1 MKKILLVGNPN
12 VGKSAIFSRLTGVKV
27 VVANYP
33 GTTVEYTKGKTRLLG
48 EAVEIIDVPGIYSL
62 SPTCKAEEVAVKMV
76 SEADVI
82 INVVDATNL
91 ERNLSL
97 TLELIEKGYPVIIAL
112 NFWDETKHK
121 GINIDVDKLQELLG
135 VAVVP
140 TCGLTGAGIRELVM
154 RMREAK
160 PGKKVDIDYHLRWQ
174 KIGEIVNQVQKLT
187 HHHHT
192 FLQILEELSIK
203 PFIGLLLAFFVI
215 GISFVVIRFIG
226 ESLIN
231 YILDPAFENTWRPVV
246 TKISQALGGKG
257 LVHYILIG
265 NLINGEIDFGLSFGL
280 LTTGLYIPIVA
291 VLPYIF
297 SFYLMLGILED
308 FGYLPRLAVLV
319 DNLMH
324 KLGLHGYAI
333 ISMILGLGCNVPG
346 ALATR
351 LLENRREKFI
361 ASTLMAIAV
370 PCMAQIA
377 VIVGLVGRRGFLPL
391 GTVFFTLFIL
401 WVSLGFMLN
410 KILKGETPPL
420 LLEIPPYRIPIL
432 TVVIK
437 KLSWRIKGFLF
448 AAIPYVLLGVFVVN
462 MLYALKVIDFLA
474 KIFTPVLKNIWGLPP
489 SAISALL
496 VGFLRKDVAV
506 GMLGPL
512 NLTTKQL
519 IIGSVILAVY
529 FPCVATFVV
538 LTRELGIRDMIKSAM
553 LMIVIA
559 IIVGGILNLIL

>member
-140 TCGLTGAGIRELVM
+140 TCGLTGAGIRELVVK
-154 RMREAK
+154 MREAK

-203 PFIGLLLAFFVI
+203 PFI
-215 GISFVVIRFIG
+215 
-226 ESLIN
+226 
-231 YILDPAFENTWRPVV
+231 
-246 TKISQALGGKG
+246 
-257 LVHYILIG
+257 
-265 NLINGEIDFGLSFGL
+265 
-280 LTTGLYIPIVA
+280 
-291 VLPYIF
+291 
-297 SFYLMLGILED
+297 
-308 FGYLPRLAVLV
+308 
-319 DNLMH
+319 
-324 KLGLHGYAI
+324 
-333 ISMILGLGCNVPG
+333 
-346 ALATR
+346 
-351 LLENRREKFI
+351 
-361 ASTLMAIAV
+361 
-370 PCMAQIA
+370 
-377 VIVGLVGRRGFLPL
+377 
-391 GTVFFTLFIL
+391 
-401 WVSLGFMLN
+401 
-410 KILKGETPPL
+410 
-420 LLEIPPYRIPIL
+420 RIPGGQ
-432 TVVIK
+432 
-437 KLSWRIKGFLF
+437 W
-448 AAIPYVLLGVFVVN
+448 
-462 MLYALKVIDFLA
+462 
-474 KIFTPVLKNIWGLPP
+474 
-489 SAISALL
+489 
-496 VGFLRKDVAV
+496 LRK
-506 GMLGPL
+506 
-512 NLTTKQL
+512 
-519 IIGSVILAVY
+519 
-529 FPCVATFVV
+529 
-538 LTRELGIRDMIKSAM
+538 
-553 LMIVIA
+553 
-559 IIVGGILNLIL
+559 

>member
-1 MKKILLVGNPN
+1 
-12 VGKSAIFSRLTGVKV
+12 
-27 VVANYP
+27 
-33 GTTVEYTKGKTRLLG
+33 
-48 EAVEIIDVPGIYSL
+48 
-62 SPTCKAEEVAVKMV
+62 
-76 SEADVI
+76 
-82 INVVDATNL
+82 
-91 ERNLSL
+91 
-97 TLELIEKGYPVIIAL
+97 
-112 NFWDETKHK
+112 
-121 GINIDVDKLQELLG
+121 
-135 VAVVP
+135 
-140 TCGLTGAGIRELVM
+140 
-154 RMREAK
+154 MREAK

-246 TKISQALGGKG
+246 TKISQALGGEG

-377 VIVGLVGRRGFLPL
+377 VIVGHVG
-391 GTVFFTLFIL
+391 
-401 WVSLGFMLN
+401 
-410 KILKGETPPL
+410 
-420 LLEIPPYRIPIL
+420 
-432 TVVIK
+432 
-437 KLSWRIKGFLF
+437 
-448 AAIPYVLLGVFVVN
+448 
-462 MLYALKVIDFLA
+462 
-474 KIFTPVLKNIWGLPP
+474 
-489 SAISALL
+489 
-496 VGFLRKDVAV
+496 
-506 GMLGPL
+506 
-512 NLTTKQL
+512 
-519 IIGSVILAVY
+519 
-529 FPCVATFVV
+529 
-538 LTRELGIRDMIKSAM
+538 
-553 LMIVIA
+553 
-559 IIVGGILNLIL
+559 